1 MIEAG
6 LERGIESLP
15 DKERIVVSLYFIGGM
30 TLREIA
36 GLFMVSESRIC
47 QIKEQALRRLKN
59 SLKDDTLPD

>member
-36 GLFMVSESRIC
+36 GLFAVSESRIC

-59 SLKDDTLPD
+59 ALEDNKLLD